1 MRTTL
6 TIEDSIM
13 QQLREKA
20 HKTGLPMKH
29 IVNTALELGLRR
41 FHKRPRGSRYSL
53 KTYPMGAPRG
63 VNLDKALQAA
73 SMLEDEEIVR
83 KLEVR
88 K

>member
-13 QQLREKA
+13 QQLRERA
-20 HKTGLPMKH
+20 HKSDRPLKH
-29 IVNTALELGLRR
+29 IINTTLELGLRSL
-41 FHKRPRGSRYSL
+41 HKRPRGPRYRL
-53 KTYPMGAPRG
+53 KTFSMGAPRA

-73 SMLEDEEIVR
+73 AMLEDEEIVR
-83 KLEVR
+83 KMEVR